1 MVDLDVK
8 IFILK
13 NKAQAQFS
21 LAGPHVGSSFNGQ
34 GTSIACQPNNT
45 WPLSSSCF
53 FFFFFYNFSF

>member
-21 LAGPHVGSSFNGQ
+21 LAGLHVGSSFNGQ
-34 GTSIACQPNNT
+34 GTSIACQAQQY
-45 WPLSSSCF
+45 LASFLLLLF
-53 FFFFFYNFSF
+53 FI